1 LYQGKYFSIAFN
13 CLILKKHFAFNPN
26 IMNKN
31 LPDQH
36 SENSRRNF
44 IKKTSLGGIAALT
57 AGSLTASASVFNEI
71 IPIKEASAEK
81 AALKPDITIRTIPE
95 NMVNGFYGADV
106 KPVATVKAGQIVA
119 IETINMVGINKKNP
133 EEFYQK
139 NNLPIDEHAQE
150 IITILKTI
158 KPEPSGLRGHI
169 LTGPV
174 FIEGAEPGDMLEV
187 QILDILIRSNYGVNS
202 VWPGGGAIP
211 DDVKTPEAFVYRYD
225 KKKNF
230 ASFKEGVQIPLKPF
244 FGVMAL
250 SPPAELGRVSSIPP
264 AFYGGNLDLKRLVKG
279 TSLFLPVSVPGGLFT
294 TGDCH
299 TAQGTGEVSGVAIE
313 ASLTLVAK
321 FVIHKDKKITQPRA
335 ETPTH
340 FIAIGLDK
348 DLRQAMKNATLAACN
363 FIKDDL
369 GFTFNEALS
378 IASTAVDFEVT
389 QVVDQTVGV
398 NAMIPKAIFTSK
410 KFEFWNS

>member
-1 LYQGKYFSIAFN
+1 M
-13 CLILKKHFAFNPN
+13 H
-26 IMNKN
+26 KN
-31 LPDQH
+31 LPEQQL
-36 SENSRRNF
+36 ENSRRNF
-44 IKKTSLGGIAALT
+44 IKKTGLGGIAALT
-57 AGSLTASASVFNEI
+57 VGSLTASASAVQEFL
-71 IPIKEASAEK
+71 PIKEVSTENIS
-81 AALKPDITIRTIPE
+81 LKPDVTIRTIPE

-106 KPVATVKAGQIVA
+106 KPVATVKPGQVVA
-119 IETINMVGINKKNP
+119 IETINTVGINKKNP

-174 FIEGAEPGDMLEV
+174 FIEGAAPGDTLEV
-187 QILDILIRSNYGVNS
+187 QIQDILIRSDYGVNS

-211 DDVKTPEAFVYRYD
+211 DDVKTPETFVYRYD
-225 KKKNF
+225 KKRQY
-230 ASFKEGVQIPLKPF
+230 ASFKEGIKIPLKPF

-250 SPPAELGRVSSIPP
+250 SPPADSGRKSSIPP
-264 AFYGGNLDLKRLVKG
+264 DFYGGNLDLKHLVKG

-321 FVIHKDKKITQPRA
+321 FVLHKDKKITQPRA

-340 FIAIGLDK
+340 FIAVGLDK

-363 FIKDDL
+363 FMADDL

-398 NAMIPKAIFTSK
+398 HAMIPKAIFTNK
-410 KFEFWNS
+410 KFPFWNS